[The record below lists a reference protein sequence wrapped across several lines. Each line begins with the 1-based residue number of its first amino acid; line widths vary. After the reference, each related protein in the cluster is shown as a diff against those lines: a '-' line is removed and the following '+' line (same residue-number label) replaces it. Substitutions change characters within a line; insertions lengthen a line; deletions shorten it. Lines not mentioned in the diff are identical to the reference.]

1 MANNI
6 NSGTVQGLLDFLDY
20 LVERGYGTNSAVHPL
35 RSAVKQVFSK
45 VEGDGYESHDLQAF
59 DADDFLNRFETKA
72 RGDYKQESL
81 TAYRKRFERALAYYR
96 AFLDD
101 GSTPTFRAPRGPS
114 PGKTDSKQIRSS
126 NSTKA
131 AKRSAT
137 AGSAH
142 QIAETP
148 ATPHIPT
155 PALIDYPFP
164 LRGGQLAYVRLPRDL
179 QKEDAQR
186 MGAFLLTLAIDA
198 PRELTPGTPEEG

>member
-45 VEGDGYESHDLQAF
+45 VEGDGYESHDLQGF

-81 TAYRKRFERALAYYR
+81 TAYRKRFERALAYYQ
-96 AFLDD
+96 AFLND

-114 PGKTDSKQIRSS
+114 SGKEDAKQARSN
-126 NSTKA
+126 NSAKA
-131 AKRSAT
+131 DKRPLPAV
-137 AGSAH
+137 APH
-142 QIAETP
+142 QIVEAPT
-148 ATPHIPT
+148 TPHVPT
-155 PALIDYPFP
+155 AALIDYPFP
-164 LRGGQLAYVRLPRDL
+164 LRGGQLAYVRLPRDF
-179 QKEDAQR
+179 QKGDAER
-186 MGAFLLTLAIDA
+186 MGAFLLTLAIDV
-198 PRELTPGTPEEG
+198 PRELTSGTPEKD